1 MNQKRTGA
9 GCGEGVRRKQ
19 RASREQGRLLPIQQP
34 VSEQGMSEPMV
45 CKTIVLSTQT
55 PSLVGGGNRHQSY
68 NGTNKVSGKLS
79 ECSGCG

>member
-1 MNQKRTGA
+1 MTLKNIHYHPNMNQKRTGA

-34 VSEQGMSEPMV
+34 VSEQGKSEPMV

-55 PSLVGGGNRHQSY
+55 PSLVGGKQ
-68 NGTNKVSGKLS
+68 TPKL
-79 ECSGCG
+79 